1 MSDNMPYVAKY
12 FRIFKQALKIDTIQL
27 KIEPLDLLSCF
38 ADCLFRNNSVIYTYV
53 WSSASEIKSVLL

>member
-1 MSDNMPYVAKY
+1 MLQN
-12 FRIFKQALKIDTIQL
+12 IFAFLMQALKIDTIQL

-53 WSSASEIKSVLL
+53 WCSAYEIK